1 MAATMS
7 LIQAEELFEL
17 PDPYGKDDVKDSY
30 RRLIREKHPDV
41 RHDVDKETANRE
53 ASEINAA
60 NKLLSSRFASSAD
73 MKYFRQKSASQ
84 AQGTGNTTG
93 GTQAQP
99 QPATVEVPIEQIT
112 WEDLISDLQQMYN
125 DISANKMIY
134 GYYTTRDLKRDVAV
148 NAAAWAAGKAA
159 KKMDERAAEKRK
171 PSDPVELECKAE
183 KKKIDRRSG
192 RVAIFIYSFLIFY
205 AISCV
210 LAACGQ
216 MTGGV
221 MMVLAAIAWIVPIF
235 NAITL
240 TITNAMRKRPYKKL
254 AEKYGDVFSATS

>member
-60 NKLLSSRFASSAD
+60 NKLLSSRFESSSD
-73 MKYFRQKSASQ
+73 MKYFRQKTVFQSES
-84 AQGTGNTTG
+84 TGKTTG

-99 QPATVEVPIEQIT
+99 QPSTVEVPIEQIT
-112 WEDLISDLQQMYN
+112 WEDLVADLYQAYTEATATRRMF
-125 DISANKMIY
+125 
-134 GYYTTRDLKRDVAV
+134 GYYTKKDVKQDVAV
-148 NAAAWAAGKAA
+148 TAAAWAAGKAA
-159 KKMDERAAEKRK
+159 KKIDERAAEKQN
-171 PSDPVELECKAE
+171 PSSPVELECKAE

-192 RVAIFIYSFLIFY
+192 RVAIFLYSFLIFY

-210 LAACGQ
+210 FAACGQ
-216 MTGGV
+216 MTGAV
-221 MMVLAAIAWIVPIF
+221 LMVLAAVAWIVPIF

-240 TITNAMRKRPYKKL
+240 AITNAIRKRPYEKL
-254 AEKYGDVFSATS
+254 AEKYGDVFSSVS